1 MGIKRMINKVK
12 GKYSGKE
19 YYASEAIRISN
30 PLQAAS
36 YWENGLEPLDIY
48 PTRNPET
55 RKPVIVFVFNR
66 VQSKPLFDLWCK
78 KELT

>member
-1 MGIKRMINKVK
+1 MENKII

-36 YWENGLEPLDIY
+36 YWANGLEPLDIY
-48 PTRNPET
+48 ATRNFET
-55 RKPVIVFVFNR
+55 HKPTIVYIFNR
-66 VQSKPLFDLWCK
+66 EKSKYFFDLWCK
-78 KELT
+78 KELN